1 MSLTK
6 RCYQPKKEAHN
17 DWTIMSNSMQLY
29 AYMQVYATQ
38 NVPDPELVEIRRKK
52 IMFFSLH

>member
-1 MSLTK
+1 
-6 RCYQPKKEAHN
+6 
-17 DWTIMSNSMQLY
+17 MSNSMQLY

-52 IMFFSLH
+52 IMFFNLH